1 MPNSK
6 IYKEM
11 NNERG
16 EANKWKKKKKKR
28 KKQRGDPKYQVLYFF
43 DIIKMLKY

>member
-16 EANKWKKKKKKR
+16 EANKWKKKKETKKTTR
-28 KKQRGDPKYQVLYFF
+28 RPKISGIIFF
-43 DIIKMLKY
+43 LTLLKC